1 MMYRHRE
8 YGIIWKLLDKE
19 GSSAVLVNPG
29 RNFKK
34 KDIGRI
40 IHNIALGYWE
50 DNGWDRFGFSEYLKL
65 L

>member
-1 MMYRHRE
+1 MMYRHSME

-19 GSSAVLVNPG
+19 GRSAVLVHPG

-50 DNGWDRFGFSEYLKL
+50 NNGWDRFSEYLKL